1 MARQS
6 FYYLP
11 TTRQTAVDFT
21 MPYMNTG
28 HRHDDDDDDDNCDD
42 DDYDGDDDDDDDV
55 NCVTGVGILFKKDK
69 PAPNNLFS
77 FLQVTSTIIH
87 LQYNSSSCF
96 S

>member
-1 MARQS
+1 
-6 FYYLP
+6 
-11 TTRQTAVDFT
+11 

-28 HRHDDDDDDDNCDD
+28 HRHDDDDHDDNGDD

-77 FLQVTSTIIH
+77 FLQVIITPRSITIIH
-87 LQYNSSSCF
+87 LQYNSSQCF